1 LKFLI
6 IQTAFIGDVILA
18 TPVVE
23 KLHRDFPGA
32 DIDFLLRKGNEGLL
46 TEHPKIRKLIIWDK
60 KQSKFSNLLKLISGL
75 RKEKYDYVINLHR
88 FANSGIITAM
98 SRAKE
103 KIGFD
108 KNPFSRFYD
117 KKFPHVIDMQNEVHE
132 TERNLTLIDH
142 LGKKEFAPPRL
153 YPTEA
158 DYLSVDKFK
167 TQPYITIAPSS
178 VWFTKQLPK
187 EKWNE
192 LINNLKVKYSIYLTG
207 APSDFN
213 LCEEIKYETGDTAIN
228 LAGELSFLQ
237 SAALMKDAVMNY
249 VNDSAPL
256 HIASA
261 MNAPVTA
268 VFCSTVPEF
277 GFGPLSFNSTV
288 VQTKVHLE
296 CKPCGLHGYRKC
308 PLDHFFCAKSIEVE
322 QLIHLSGT

>member
-1 LKFLI
+1 MKFLI

-32 DIDFLLRKGNEGLL
+32 EIDFLLRKGNEGLL
-46 TEHPKIRKLIIWDK
+46 TDHPKIRKLIIWDK
-60 KQSKFSNLLKLISGL
+60 KQKKFSNLLKLISGI
-75 RKEKYDYVINLHR
+75 RKEKYNYVINLHR

-98 SRAKE
+98 SRGKE

-108 KNPFSRFYD
+108 KNPFSHLYD
-117 KKFPHVIDMQNEVHE
+117 KKVPHEIDMQTAIHE
-132 TERNLTLIDH
+132 TERNLSLVEHI
-142 LGKKEFAPPRL
+142 GEKEFAPPRL
-153 YPTEA
+153 YPTDE
-158 DYLSVDKFK
+158 DYKFTDQFK
-167 TQPYITIAPSS
+167 NKPYIIIAPAS

-187 EKWNE
+187 EKWIG
-192 LINNLKVKYSIYLTG
+192 LIDKLKNNYSIFLIG
-207 APSDFN
+207 APTDIT
-213 LCEEIKYETGDTAIN
+213 LCEEIKNASGDAALN

-237 SAALMKDAVMNY
+237 SAALIRDATMNY

-288 VQTKVHLE
+288 VQTKLHLE
-296 CKPCGLHGYRKC
+296 CKPCGLHGFMKC
-308 PLDHFFCAKSIEVE
+308 PLDHFLCAKSIEVE
-322 QLIHLSGT
+322 QLIN